1 MQTLEMA
8 ESLSSISFRDETF
21 LMREPLSPSN
31 ILEYFY
37 ASQFYSLTG
46 GAKSI
51 NEMIRRGSIAPEAAG
66 RIDGELYMLVSANK
80 DAEAGMTGMS
90 VFVIQKFRQIVNKPR
105 VPLEIFYVISGTIYL
120 APGLGKLLERHLET
134 GIEQFEVMM
143 DSIRSAVRK
152 DTFMDHTS

>member
-8 ESLSSISFRDETF
+8 ESLSSISFRDEPF

-80 DAEAGMTGMS
+80 DAEAGMTDMS
-90 VFVIQKFRQIVNKPR
+90 VFVQLAGPALGGGTSGYGSIQAGQFTLYN
-105 VPLEIFYVISGTIYL
+105 LEL
-120 APGLGKLLERHLET
+120 QE
-134 GIEQFEVMM
+134 
-143 DSIRSAVRK
+143 SA
-152 DTFMDHTS
+152 